1 MLLTL
6 YSIIYAIIVWFAP
19 SAFWHFRS
27 NWFKSMAKRFKYF
40 LLAFSLSIFILCVII
55 PILVVAVIE
64 GKDLRFMGFFFPS
77 LPDLLLF
84 TLAPY
89 TILLAFSLL
98 ESWYRV
104 TRKFESLDI
113 VAPLPRSYPREVLDQ
128 VLSVAFPEEVLHR
141 GYLLPHLLE
150 LLNSTFAIGVSAII
164 FSCLHILSGG
174 RYRAL
179 RTIVDGVI
187 LGTAFMYAGL
197 LPCMLV
203 HFAGNL
209 FTGKV
214 ERTILGR
221 TQR

>member
-6 YSIIYAIIVWFAP
+6 YSVIYTIIVWFAP

-27 NWFKSMAKRFKYF
+27 NWFKNIAKRFRYF
-40 LLAFSLSIFILCVII
+40 LLAFSLCIFILYVVI
-55 PILVVAVIE
+55 PILVVTVTE
-64 GKDLRFMGFFFPS
+64 GKDLGFMGFFFPPLS
-77 LPDLLLF
+77 DLLLF

-89 TILLAFSLL
+89 TILLALSLL
-98 ESWYRV
+98 ELWYRV

-113 VAPLPRSYPREVLDQ
+113 VAPLPSNYPREVLDQ

-141 GYLLPHLLE
+141 GYLFPHLLE
-150 LLNSTFAIGVSAII
+150 LLHPTSAIGVSAII
-164 FSCLHILSGG
+164 FSLLHTLSGG

-179 RTIVDGVI
+179 RTVVDGVI

-197 LPCMLV
+197 LPCILV

-209 FTGKV
+209 FTGRIA
-214 ERTILGR
+214 RTILGR
-221 TQR
+221 IQC

>member
-1 MLLTL
+1 M
-6 YSIIYAIIVWFAP
+6 V
-19 SAFWHFRS
+19 
-27 NWFKSMAKRFKYF
+27 
-40 LLAFSLSIFILCVII
+40 
-55 PILVVAVIE
+55 PILIVAVIE
-64 GKDLRFMGFFFPS
+64 GRDMRFMGFFFPS

-89 TILLAFSLL
+89 TILLVFSLL

-104 TRKFESLDI
+104 TRRFESLDV
-113 VAPLPRSYPREVLDQ
+113 VAPLPMSYPREVLDQ
-128 VLSVAFPEEVLHR
+128 ALSVAFPEEVLHR

-150 LLNSTFAIGVSAII
+150 LLNPTFAIGVSATI
-164 FSCLHILSGG
+164 FSLLHVLSGG

-179 RTIVDGVI
+179 RTVVDGVI
-187 LGTAFMYAGL
+187 LGTVFMYAGL
-197 LPCMLV
+197 LPCILV

-209 FTGKV
+209 ITGKV